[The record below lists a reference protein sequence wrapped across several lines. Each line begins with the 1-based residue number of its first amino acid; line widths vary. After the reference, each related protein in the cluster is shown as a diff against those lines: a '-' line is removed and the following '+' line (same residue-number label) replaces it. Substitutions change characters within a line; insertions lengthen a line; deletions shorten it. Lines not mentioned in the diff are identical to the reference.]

1 MLSSIE
7 EGKRHQAQSK
17 GRGPRKIRSGQ
28 EEDDSSV
35 AAASLSTT
43 TSEAGS
49 ARGPDESFDA
59 ASESTENRGASRV
72 SAMVGLEIVPYKEL
86 MKGPHA
92 AGIAKKWKRR
102 YIKVKDCATG
112 MSRMNLLLSTV
123 RCQH

>member
-17 GRGPRKIRSGQ
+17 GRGPRKIRSCRD
-28 EEDDSSV
+28 EDAASV
-35 AAASLSTT
+35 VAASLSTT

-59 ASESTENRGASRV
+59 SEATENGTAFAESPV
-72 SAMVGLEIVPYKEL
+72 VGLEIIPYKEQ
-86 MKGPHA
+86 MKGPN

-112 MSRMNLLLSTV
+112 KNVLPLVFVSLT
-123 RCQH
+123 